1 MGRLIAQ
8 GCVGEDVKAV
18 QDVLNFH
25 IRRLAPLTV
34 DGKFG
39 PRTKERVI
47 EFQKNNQ
54 LKPDGLVG
62 KNTLGTL
69 FAEEHLLVTLALVPQ
84 APKTKP
90 TQGKTLPQGKAPLQ
104 GITPPRLIPP
114 LTLPPITPPLTPPVL
129 TPFFLP
135 PNSFSRV
142 PQLPANGQTMTFTLA
157 TPLRSDPPD
166 PAQAS
171 FQQIMQLL
179 NQLPANFPFR
189 ATLIGAVPQPV
200 KKIGPLALD
209 PVKPMTFGFQWGVK
223 PVFDLKTFGPPPA
236 FAVGASVNARY
247 VLKVIDKPG
256 SLIPQL
262 GIFAQGDFKGT
273 IDWTSQAA
281 QSTPLIDMKGSFMGG
296 VVGRF

>member
-62 KNTLGTL
+62 KNTLAVL
-69 FAEEHLLVTLALVPQ
+69 FAEEHILVTLALVPQ
-84 APKTKP
+84 PVKTQPAK
-90 TQGKTLPQGKAPLQ
+90 TQPVKA
-104 GITPPRLIPP
+104 ITPPRLIPP
-114 LTLPPITPPLTPPVL
+114 LSLPPITPPLTPPVKPL
-129 TPFFLP
+129 TITPFFLP

-142 PQLPANGQTMTFTLA
+142 PQLPANGQTMSFTLA
-157 TPLRSDPPD
+157 TPLRADPPD

-236 FAVGASVNARY
+236 FAVGAAVNARY
-247 VLKVIDKPG
+247 VLKLIDKPG

-281 QSTPLIDMKGSFMGG
+281 QSTPLIDLKGSFMGG